1 MEYFLQRLP
10 IYLIDFVI
18 ICLALYY
25 SLIRSNF
32 PIHMLQ
38 LEGYDNDEYKTFL
51 KNNKE
56 KMNKLVYKLEKN
68 QKTPIV
74 WTDRAKRLL
83 KKHKLVNFIAFVL
96 IVVFSLGIFDGSGSY
111 VISILATLILSFL
124 IYFYQYR
131 LLILTNKWAKPTED
145 KINMGFYKS
154 AQAKIK
160 KFKEEEGL
168 KVLGITGSF
177 GKTSVKFISDTIL
190 SEGLRVKNTPSSFNT
205 PMGLSKIINNELER
219 DREVF
224 IAELGAKVPGEIHE
238 VAELVQPDI
247 GIITAIGPTHM
258 HLFKTI
264 ENIQKTKYELIE
276 DLPEDGIAI
285 FNYDNDYVKPLA
297 DKTKKK
303 TYRYGTKDFDK
314 LDVYAD
320 EIKVNETGSE
330 FVLNIKG
337 VGEIKCSTRL
347 LGVHN
352 ISNLLAAATAAHVLG
367 LSLEEIQRGISK
379 VETVE
384 HRLSLIPS
392 SNNTIVIDDAFNSN
406 PVGFRAA
413 LDVLRE
419 FKDHRKIIITPGMVE
434 LGDMEEEENR
444 KIGQVMADVLDFAIL
459 VGKKR
464 TLPIYEGLKDKN
476 FDEEKIY
483 RVSSLDEAT
492 KVLAK
497 ISMAGDVVLF
507 ENDLPDN
514 YNEEWK
520 NGKYRC
526 NLRGKIRWT
535 RSFCY
540 YRNANYWKHG

>member
-56 KMNKLVYKLEKN
+56 KMNKLVYKLETN

-83 KKHKLVNFIAFVL
+83 KKHKLVNFIAYILV
-96 IVVFSLGIFDGSGSY
+96 VVFSLGLFDGSGSY

-145 KINMGFYKS
+145 RINMGFYKS

-160 KFKEEEGL
+160 KYKEEEGL

-224 IAELGAKVPGEIHE
+224 IAELA
-238 VAELVQPDI
+238 Q
-247 GIITAIGPTHM
+247 
-258 HLFKTI
+258 
-264 ENIQKTKYELIE
+264 
-276 DLPEDGIAI
+276 
-285 FNYDNDYVKPLA
+285 
-297 DKTKKK
+297 
-303 TYRYGTKDFDK
+303 
-314 LDVYAD
+314 
-320 EIKVNETGSE
+320 
-330 FVLNIKG
+330 
-337 VGEIKCSTRL
+337 
-347 LGVHN
+347 
-352 ISNLLAAATAAHVLG
+352 
-367 LSLEEIQRGISK
+367 
-379 VETVE
+379 
-384 HRLSLIPS
+384 
-392 SNNTIVIDDAFNSN
+392 
-406 PVGFRAA
+406 
-413 LDVLRE
+413 
-419 FKDHRKIIITPGMVE
+419 
-434 LGDMEEEENR
+434 
-444 KIGQVMADVLDFAIL
+444 
-459 VGKKR
+459 
-464 TLPIYEGLKDKN
+464 
-476 FDEEKIY
+476 
-483 RVSSLDEAT
+483 
-492 KVLAK
+492 
-497 ISMAGDVVLF
+497 
-507 ENDLPDN
+507 
-514 YNEEWK
+514 
-520 NGKYRC
+520 
-526 NLRGKIRWT
+526 
-535 RSFCY
+535 
-540 YRNANYWKHG
+540 

>member
-1 MEYFLQRLP
+1 MEYFLERLP
-10 IYLIDFVI
+10 IYLIDFLV

-38 LEGYDNDEYKTFL
+38 LEGYDNDEYKIFL
-51 KNNKE
+51 KDNKE

-83 KKHKLVNFIAFVL
+83 KKHKLVNYIFFVL
-96 IVVFSLGIFDGSGSY
+96 VVVISLVLFDLTKSY
-111 VISILATLILSFL
+111 VISVISTLVLSFL
-124 IYFYQYR
+124 IYFFQYR

-145 KINMGFYKS
+145 RINMGFYTS
-154 AQAKIK
+154 AQEKIK
-160 KFKEEEGL
+160 KFKKENDL

-205 PMGLSKIINNELER
+205 PMGLSKIINNELES

-238 VAELVQPDI
+238 VAQLVQPDI

-320 EIKVNETGSE
+320 EIEVNEEGSK
-330 FVLNIKG
+330 FMLHIKG
-337 VGEIKCSTRL
+337 VGEIKCETRL
-347 LGVHN
+347 LGLHN

-367 LSLEEIQRGISK
+367 LSLEEIQRGIKK
-379 VETVE
+379 VEPVE

-392 SNNTIVIDDAFNSN
+392 SNGTIIIDDAFNSN

-434 LGDMEEEENR
+434 LGAMEEEENR
-444 KIGQVMADVLDFAIL
+444 KIGEVMADVIDFPIL

-464 TLPIYEGLKDKN
+464 TMPIYEGLKNKSFNEDN
-476 FDEEKIY
+476 IY
-483 RVSSLDEAT
+483 RVSSLAEAT
-492 KVLAK
+492 EVLAK
-497 ISMAGDVVLF
+497 ISVPGDVVLF

-520 NGKYRC
+520 NGKYRS
-526 NLRGKIRWT
+526 NLRRKIRWT
-535 RSFCY
+535 RSFCNH
-540 YRNANYWKHG
+540 RNANYWKYG

>member
-1 MEYFLQRLP
+1 MEYFLERLP
-10 IYLIDFVI
+10 IYLIDFVV

-38 LEGYDNDEYKTFL
+38 LEGYDNDEYKIFL
-51 KNNKE
+51 KDNKE

-83 KKHKLVNFIAFVL
+83 KKHKLVNYIFFVL
-96 IVVFSLGIFDGSGSY
+96 VVVISLVLFDLTKSY
-111 VISILATLILSFL
+111 VISVISTLVLSFL
-124 IYFYQYR
+124 IYFFQYR

-145 KINMGFYKS
+145 KINMGFYTS
-154 AQAKIK
+154 AQKKIK
-160 KFKEEEGL
+160 KFKKENDL

-205 PMGLSKIINNELER
+205 PMGLSKIINNELES

-238 VAELVQPDI
+238 VAQLVQPDI

-320 EIKVNETGSE
+320 EIEVNEEGSK
-330 FVLNIKG
+330 FMLHIKG
-337 VGEIKCSTRL
+337 VGEIKCETRL
-347 LGVHN
+347 LGLHN

-367 LSLEEIQRGISK
+367 LSLEEIQRGIKK
-379 VETVE
+379 VEPVE

-392 SNNTIVIDDAFNSN
+392 SNGTIIIDDAFNSN

-434 LGDMEEEENR
+434 LGAMEEDENR
-444 KIGQVMADVLDFAIL
+444 KIGEVMADVIDFPIL

-464 TLPIYEGLKDKN
+464 TMPIYEGLKNKSFNEDN
-476 FDEEKIY
+476 IY
-483 RVSSLDEAT
+483 RVSSLAEAT
-492 KVLAK
+492 EVLAK
-497 ISMAGDVVLF
+497 ISVPGDVVLF

-520 NGKYRC
+520 KW
-526 NLRGKIRWT
+526 KI
-535 RSFCY
+535 
-540 YRNANYWKHG
+540 